1 MGSRRGKEADFQR
14 QSTSASL
21 PRRLRRLLRRFSNS
35 PWIPPRRVSSALLW
49 QLCQVILA
57 IGATDQPS
65 NVMNPLINRRRF
77 LRTTAAVSSLTGL
90 GELGF
95 LSQLRPVA
103 AEEANLNPDIVR
115 FNPEI
120 EPLVRF
126 LEDTPRERL
135 LEEVG
140 AKLKRGLSY
149 RDLLAALLL
158 AGVRNIQPR
167 PVGFKFHAV
176 LVVNSAHLASLSSP
190 DAERWLPIFW
200 ALDHFKS
207 SQAQDVKEG
216 DWTMRPVD
224 ESKVPTAEKAKQAFI
239 DALENWDEAAAD
251 AAVSGLVRSAGAQE
265 IFELFCRYGSRD
277 FRELG
282 HKAIFVANSWRTL
295 QSIGWHHAEPV
306 LRSLAYALLDRAGDG
321 NPGKSDL
328 PADRPGRRN
337 LEWGGTIRAD
347 WSGGKISSGAT
358 REMLNTLRHGS
369 AVDTSGKVVE
379 LLKNGVAPQ
388 SLWDALFD
396 GAGELLI
403 REPGIRSLH
412 AVTCTNA
419 LHFEWQHCGSEETRK
434 LLLLQSAA
442 FLPLFRGNRSDQG
455 TRIDQL
461 EQLPLKATGAAA
473 VEEIFAELTNDRML
487 AARKVLAYLKD
498 NPHPQEFIDAAR
510 VLIFLKGRD
519 AHDYKFSSAVLEDY
533 RNLSPAWRDRYL
545 AASVFNLRGSGA
557 ADNQLVKRTRAA
569 LQG

>member
-1 MGSRRGKEADFQR
+1 
-14 QSTSASL
+14 
-21 PRRLRRLLRRFSNS
+21 
-35 PWIPPRRVSSALLW
+35 
-49 QLCQVILA
+49 
-57 IGATDQPS
+57 
-65 NVMNPLINRRRF
+65 MNPLINRRRF
-77 LRTTAAVSSLTGL
+77 LRTTATVGALSGL
-90 GELGF
+90 GEIGF
-95 LSQLRPVA
+95 LSQLRPVSA
-103 AEEANLNPDIVR
+103 GEANLNPDVVR

-140 AKLKRGLSY
+140 AKLKHGLSY
-149 RDLLAALLL
+149 RELLAALLL

-190 DAERWLPIFW
+190 ESERWLPIFW

-224 ESKVPTAEKAKQAFI
+224 ELKVPTAEKAKQTFA
-239 DALENWDEAAAD
+239 DALENWEEAAAD

-306 LRSLAYALLDRAGDG
+306 LRSLAYALLDRAGDA
-321 NPGKSDL
+321 NPAKNDL

-337 LEWGGTIRAD
+337 LELRKKIRAD
-347 WSGGKISSGAT
+347 WLAGKASTEAT
-358 REMLNTLRHGS
+358 AELLQTSRQGS
-369 AVDTSGKVVE
+369 AQDTSEKTVE
-379 LLKNGVAPQ
+379 LLNRGVAPQ
-388 SLWDALFD
+388 SIWDALFD
-396 GAGELLI
+396 GAGELLM

-442 FLPLFRGNRSDQG
+442 FLPLFRGLTSRI
-455 TRIDQL
+455 TRI
-461 EQLPLKATGAAA
+461 P
-473 VEEIFAELTNDRML
+473 RSSSML
-487 AARKVLAYLKD
+487 
-498 NPHPQEFIDAAR
+498 
-510 VLIFLKGRD
+510 
-519 AHDYKFSSAVLEDY
+519 
-533 RNLSPAWRDRYL
+533 
-545 AASVFNLRGSGA
+545 
-557 ADNQLVKRTRAA
+557 RAC
-569 LQG
+569 